1 MKRRIKEEHKNFS
14 SKMSDRNSNLQN
26 LSQRSENAKVLINI
40 YGSSEFDNSFGKNLK
55 KKNLQNYSSQSFHD
69 RSLIS

>member
-40 YGSSEFDNSFGKNLK
+40 YGSGEFDNSFGKHLK